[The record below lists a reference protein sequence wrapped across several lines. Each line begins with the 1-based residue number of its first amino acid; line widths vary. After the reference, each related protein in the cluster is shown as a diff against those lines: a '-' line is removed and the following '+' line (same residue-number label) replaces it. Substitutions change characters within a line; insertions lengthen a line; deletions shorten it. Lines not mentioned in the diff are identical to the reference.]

1 MEKLINLYGE
11 CLVSPLGSGKL
22 VFVLNYA
29 SLNTSGHVS
38 LTKDQTR
45 VSSKL
50 TTSLVFYSSKRR
62 QLMRG
67 MKLKTFY
74 LWIYFLNQKERDKE
88 QMKGTCRDLRDKNG
102 VSITENE
109 LMENK

>member
-45 VSSKL
+45 VSSKSK
-50 TTSLVFYSSKRR
+50 TSLVFYSSKRR
-62 QLMRG
+62 QPMRR

-102 VSITENE
+102 ASITENE

>member
-1 MEKLINLYGE
+1 M
-11 CLVSPLGSGKL
+11 
-22 VFVLNYA
+22 
-29 SLNTSGHVS
+29 
-38 LTKDQTR
+38 
-45 VSSKL
+45 
-50 TTSLVFYSSKRR
+50 RR
-62 QLMRG
+62 

-102 VSITENE
+102 ASITENE